1 MHRNKENVLFIFYE
15 DLRRDMKNSLIK
27 VANFL
32 DKQLIDDEIRELQ
45 DHLNIKNCKV
55 NPAFNSHELIYLKVF
70 NENVESFIRHGKSGE
85 LSRYSGE
92 NIKKLE
98 KWIDLN
104 LQEMKK
110 VGLIFPKSKLNFMG

>member
-1 MHRNKENVLFIFYE
+1 MRRNEENVLFVFYE
-15 DLRRDMKNSLIK
+15 DLRRDMKNSLMK

-32 DKQLIDDEIRELQ
+32 DKQLNDDDIRELQ
-45 DHLNIKNCKV
+45 DHLNIENCKV
-55 NPAFNSHELIYLKVF
+55 NPAFNSDELIYMKAF
-70 NENVESFIRHGKSGE
+70 NTNVEGFIRHGKSGE

-110 VGLIFPKSKLNFMG
+110 VGLLFPQSKLDFMG